1 MAFRAVLFDVGDT
14 LWHSA
19 EAPPAHEFRRLA
31 AERAA
36 SFFAHEGISYEDPGQ
51 AARVAW
57 DALEAAMRK
66 ARATDLREPDYPSA
80 ARAALEGIGLKLTHA
95 QTADLMDAI
104 YISGEDGGKVAYPDA
119 RRTLDELLARGF
131 KLAIVT
137 NRAFGGSRFRGDLS
151 AAGLDVPWDA
161 LSVSV
166 EAGYLKP
173 HPAIFQLAL
182 DELGV
187 GAHDALMVGNSLAE
201 DIAGAQALGI
211 ATAWRRSPPD
221 AEGVTPD
228 FTFDE
233 VSELLRW
240 PALKEPA
247 NA

>member
-1 MAFRAVLFDVGDT
+1 
-14 LWHSA
+14 
-19 EAPPAHEFRRLA
+19 
-31 AERAA
+31 
-36 SFFAHEGISYEDPGQ
+36 
-51 AARVAW
+51 
-57 DALEAAMRK
+57 
-66 ARATDLREPDYPSA
+66 
-80 ARAALEGIGLKLTHA
+80 
-95 QTADLMDAI
+95 MDAI

-137 NRAFGGSRFRGDLS
+137 NRAFGGSRFRGDLA

-201 DIAGAQALGI
+201 DIAGAQALAI